1 MHNNKANGVNVR
13 IVKHNPVSIK
23 PWGEGAGKVCEI
35 YRFPETASDKDYSV
49 RFSTATIEVP
59 ESDFTL
65 YPGYI
70 RHHRTLR
77 GACVFEIHASDNNT
91 LVDQSGTVF
100 DFSGDTQLKC
110 KLTTASAFAINLIH
124 HPQVN
129 VSDRV
134 VQVNAKNMNLDEL
147 VTSSVGMLN
156 PCSKIFNIIYVVEG
170 ELRLDETVKDQQC
183 SLAAGD
189 TIIIA
194 SDSKGLDDHAWCV
207 IDCAATIYHGVAV
220 I

>member
-1 MHNNKANGVNVR
+1 MNVR

-23 PWGEGAGKVCEI
+23 SWGKSAGKVCEI

-49 RFSTATIEVP
+49 RFSTATIEVQ

-77 GACVFEIHASDNNT
+77 GACVFEIHTSDNNT
-91 LVDQSGTVF
+91 LVDQSGSVF
-100 DFSGDTQLKC
+100 DFFGDTQLKC

-124 HPQVN
+124 RPKVY

-134 VQVNAKNMNLDEL
+134 VQVNAQKMNLDDL
-147 VTSSVGMLN
+147 LTSPIGLPN
-156 PCSKIFNIIYVVEG
+156 QGSKIFNIIYVIEG
-170 ELRLDETVKDQQC
+170 ELRLDETVNIKQC

-194 SDSKGLDDHAWCV
+194 SDATGLDDHDWCV
-207 IDCAATIYHGVAV
+207 IDGAATIYHGVVV

>member
-1 MHNNKANGVNVR
+1 MNVR
-13 IVKHNPVSIK
+13 IVKHNPVSLK
-23 PWGEGAGKVCEI
+23 PWGKGAGKVCEI
-35 YRFPETASDKDYSV
+35 YRFPETADDKDYSV

-77 GACVFEIHASDNNT
+77 GACVFEIPTSKNNT
-91 LVDQSGTVF
+91 LVDQSGSVF

-124 HPQVN
+124 NPQVH

-134 VQVNAKNMNLDEL
+134 VRVNAKNMNLDDL
-147 VTSSVGMLN
+147 LTTSIGLPN
-156 PCSKIFNIIYVVEG
+156 RRSKIFNIIYVIEG
-170 ELRLDETVKDQQC
+170 ELRLDETVNNQQC
-183 SLAAGD
+183 TVATGD
-189 TIIIA
+189 TIIID
-194 SDSKGLDDHAWCV
+194 SDATGMDDHAGCV
-207 IDCAATIYHGVAV
+207 IDCAATIYHGVVV

>member
-1 MHNNKANGVNVR
+1 MVNDVNVQ
-13 IVKHNPVSIK
+13 IVKNKLVSIK
-23 PWGEGAGKVCEI
+23 PWGKGAGKVCEI

-77 GACVFEIHASDNNT
+77 GACVFEIPLPENNI

-124 HPQVN
+124 HPQVH

-134 VQVNAKNMNLDEL
+134 VQVNVKKMNLNDL
-147 VTSSVGMLN
+147 LTFPPGLRNSG
-156 PCSKIFNIIYVVEG
+156 SKIFNIIYVIEG
-170 ELRLDETVKDQQC
+170 ELRLDEAVKDQQC
-183 SLAAGD
+183 GLTAGD
-189 TIIIA
+189 TVIIA
-194 SDSKGLDDHAWCV
+194 SDSAGLDDRAWYV